1 MAMLKS
7 LFYLLVMLVF
17 IIVGLIFLFRN
28 QSLINV
34 DFLILQSSNLSI
46 GFWLLVSL
54 LVGVVLGM
62 MLVLPARFL
71 QKRKIHQ
78 LSKKIKN
85 NKMPQTHIKVESTKG
100 A

>member
-1 MAMLKS
+1 
-7 LFYLLVMLVF
+7 
-17 IIVGLIFLFRN
+17 
-28 QSLINV
+28 
-34 DFLILQSSNLSI
+34 
-46 GFWLLVSL
+46 LLVSL

-62 MLVLPARFL
+62 MLVLPARFI